1 MSDQHESE
9 ARARAAQ
16 LAEALRRDAD
26 KATGP
31 EADRL
36 REAAAMIE
44 GHIEAFAVVARDKRG
59 LEAEL
64 RRFQGL
70 LRGAYEMIAEYAQGK
85 RKPN

>member
-1 MSDQHESE
+1 
-9 ARARAAQ
+9 
-16 LAEALRRDAD
+16 
-26 KATGP
+26 
-31 EADRL
+31 
-36 REAAAMIE
+36 MIE